1 MLDLEDIEDKPD
13 NVSSI
18 IRKVRDGF
26 SEKGKDGAVVAMAKA
41 SSEIKALSQ
50 VEWIQVKAETQELH
64 AMTVKDLN
72 HLRKRTVVTFQNGWE
87 ADLDMDSNG
96 QIKGGL
102 KNCNIILKEEP
113 TIKGKLRFND
123 FLKRPCITGEVPFL
137 PRVKID
143 HGGWKEL
150 DKDVL
155 SQLRSWLAIDQA
167 EFGRDCLNDAIVT
180 VSLNNVFNP
189 LTELLD
195 ECLESWDKKPR
206 LDNWLFDLCDA
217 EKGGDEYNKYVM
229 QASSKWMISAV
240 ARAYEAGCKVDTMLI
255 LEGIQGAGKSSFLR
269 ELSFGYFLEL
279 ITDISKGKDV
289 VDKMLGKWIIEMPEL
304 KALSGDREANKA
316 FLTQQIDHERLSYDP
331 RSSCFPRRCVFIG
344 TTNETEYLRDDT
356 GERRYWPVR
365 VGKCDI
371 KGLKDVLRHLWG
383 EAVHRYKS
391 GEKWWFEDEDV
402 ILASQDIQNSK
413 STGDDM
419 EIEVRNFVEMSETE
433 MTSLD
438 IWSNVFNGNK
448 DGFIKPVQM
457 RISKIMKKCG
467 YSRNHRHEPWR
478 KV

>member
-1 MLDLEDIEDKPD
+1 
-13 NVSSI
+13 
-18 IRKVRDGF
+18 
-26 SEKGKDGAVVAMAKA
+26 
-41 SSEIKALSQ
+41 
-50 VEWIQVKAETQELH
+50 
-64 AMTVKDLN
+64 
-72 HLRKRTVVTFQNGWE
+72 
-87 ADLDMDSNG
+87 
-96 QIKGGL
+96 
-102 KNCNIILKEEP
+102 
-113 TIKGKLRFND
+113 
-123 FLKRPCITGEVPFL
+123 
-137 PRVKID
+137 
-143 HGGWKEL
+143 
-150 DKDVL
+150 
-155 SQLRSWLAIDQA
+155 
-167 EFGRDCLNDAIVT
+167 
-180 VSLNNVFNP
+180 
-189 LTELLD
+189 
-195 ECLESWDKKPR
+195 
-206 LDNWLFDLCDA
+206 
-217 EKGGDEYNKYVM
+217 
-229 QASSKWMISAV
+229 MISAV

-383 EAVHRYKS
+383 EAVHRYKN

-419 EIEVRNFVEMSETE
+419 EIEVRNFVEMAEIE
-433 MTSLD
+433 MTSLE
-438 IWSNVFNGNK
+438 IWSKVFNGNK
-448 DGFIKPVQM
+448 DGFIRPVQM

-467 YSRNHRHEPWR
+467 YSRNHRHEPWS

>member
-1 MLDLEDIEDKPD
+1 VLDLDELEDKPD
-13 NVSSI
+13 KISLI
-18 IRKVRDGF
+18 LTKVREGF
-26 SEKGKDGAVVAMAKA
+26 TEKGKDGATIAMAKA
-41 SSEIKALSQ
+41 SSEIKSLNP
-50 VEWIQVKAETQELH
+50 VEWIQVKAETKELH
-64 AMTVKDLN
+64 TMTGKELAS
-72 HLRKRTVVTFQNGWE
+72 LRKKVAVVAGNGWE

-96 QIKGGL
+96 VVKGGL
-102 KNCNIILKEEP
+102 KNCNIILKDQP
-113 TIKGKLRFND
+113 HIKGKLRFND
-123 FLKRPCITGEVPFL
+123 FLKRPCITGDVPFL
-137 PRVKID
+137 PRISIGD
-143 HGGWKEL
+143 GEWKEL
-150 DKDVL
+150 DKDAL
-155 SQLRSWLAIDQA
+155 SQLRSWLAMDQA

-180 VSLNNVFNP
+180 VALNDVFNP
-189 LTELLD
+189 LTEILD
-195 ECLESWDKKPR
+195 GCLASWDKKPR
-206 LDNWLFDLCDA
+206 LDNWLFDLCEA
-217 EKGGDEYNKYVM
+217 EKGSAEYEEYVR

-344 TTNETEYLRDDT
+344 TTNESEYLRDDT

-371 KGLKDVLRHLWG
+371 KGLKDVLFQLWG
-383 EAVHRYKS
+383 EAVSRYQS
-391 GEKWWFEDEDV
+391 GEKWWFEDESV
-402 ILASQDIQNSK
+402 INASQDIQNSK

-419 EIEVRNFVEMSETE
+419 ENELSNFLELTTE
-433 MTSLD
+433 DFKSLD
-438 IWSNVFNGNK
+438 VWKDVFHGK
-448 DGFIKPVQM
+448 EEGFIPAVQM
-457 RISKIMKKCG
+457 RIAKMLKKFG
-467 YSRNHRHEPWR
+467 YSRTHRHAPWR